1 MLIKHITDA
10 SYIRP
15 MLELINWLKDGKY
28 RRRVLEVLEEGPQ
41 LSSEIAN
48 KLGINRASMSR
59 ILKGLKEKNLLESVQ
74 SKSRTV
80 TYVLN
85 DEGKQ
90 TLELL
95 REFK

>member
-1 MLIKHITDA
+1 
-10 SYIRP
+10 